1 MPIIGV
7 SETMKM
13 MTEKKWEKKQQ
24 TNKERKEERGDA
36 SYSERVN
43 GES

>member
-7 SETMKM
+7 SETMKRID
-13 MTEKKWEKKQQ
+13 EKEMRKK
-24 TNKERKEERGDA
+24 KGRKEERGDA
-36 SYSERVN
+36 SYSERVK

>member
-1 MPIIGV
+1 MSIVGV

-13 MTEKKWEKKQQ
+13 MAKKKWEKKKQ
-24 TNKERKEERGDA
+24 TKRKEERGDT

>member
-7 SETMKM
+7 SETMKIID
-13 MTEKKWEKKQQ
+13 EKEMRKK
-24 TNKERKEERGDA
+24 KKGRKEERGDA
-36 SYSERVN
+36 SYSERVK